1 MTGRA
6 RVTGANWMHPAIKV
20 FDKTFGTINQRH
32 RYKPNGIVDT
42 VCAVGFEPNP
52 HHTEI
57 LKKLQSSYD
66 LCDWK
71 IKIFTN
77 TAAAHCYGMA
87 TFFSDKNTEWREWGG
102 SIVFSKIA
110 KEPVGVA
117 K

>member
-1 MTGRA
+1 MQIRKLYEPHLYVNSSILPIFTQY
-6 RVTGANWMHPAIKV
+6 
-20 FDKTFGTINQRH
+20 FGNIEDRQQ
-32 RYKPNGIVDT
+32 KSV
-42 VCAVGFEPNP
+42 VCAIGFEPNP

-87 TFFSDKNTEWREWGG
+87 TFFSDKNTEWREWGS